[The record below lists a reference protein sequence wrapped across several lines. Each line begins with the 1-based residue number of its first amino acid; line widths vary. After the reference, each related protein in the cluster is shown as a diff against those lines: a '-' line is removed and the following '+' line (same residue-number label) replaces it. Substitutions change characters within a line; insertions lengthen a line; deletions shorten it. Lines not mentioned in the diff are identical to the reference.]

1 MIPYYPSED
10 GTGHYD
16 METRAEKLVA
26 DYARISVFEVDEL
39 CYYTYRLLLRD
50 ALIHQCESTKS
61 GREYLE
67 KCWILEQTEPDRDK
81 LRDKYGRKE

>member
-1 MIPYYPSED
+1 
-10 GTGHYD
+10 
-16 METRAEKLVA
+16 METRVEKLVA
-26 DYARISVFEVDEL
+26 DYAGISLFEVDEL

-50 ALIHQCESTKS
+50 ALIHKCEETES

>member
-1 MIPYYPSED
+1 
-10 GTGHYD
+10 

-50 ALIHQCESTKS
+50 ALIHQCESTES